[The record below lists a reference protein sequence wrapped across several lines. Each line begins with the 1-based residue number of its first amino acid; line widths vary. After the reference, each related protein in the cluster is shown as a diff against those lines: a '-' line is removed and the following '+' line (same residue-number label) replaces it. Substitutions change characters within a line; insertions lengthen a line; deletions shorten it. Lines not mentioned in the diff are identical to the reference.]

1 MTAFWNFVVAHQ
13 VIFTLIGG
21 YIWSAFISA
30 LPAPT
35 AASGPWYRFLFSFA
49 NYLAANISRAK
60 NSAVESSPNFLP
72 AAQKA
77 VDLGTV
83 GNGK

>member
-1 MTAFWNFVVAHQ
+1 MKAVISFVVAHQ
-13 VIFTLIGG
+13 VLFTLALG
-21 YIWSAFISA
+21 YVWSAFISA

-35 AASGPWYRFLFSFA
+35 AQSGPWYRFFFSFA

-77 VDLGTV
+77 VDSGTIQ
-83 GNGK
+83 NGK

>member
-1 MTAFWNFVVAHQ
+1 MNSVWNFIVAHQ
-13 VIFTLIGG
+13 VLFTLAGG

-30 LPAPT
+30 LPAPSAT
-35 AASGPWYRFLFSFA
+35 SGPWYRFLFSFA

-60 NSAVESSPNFLP
+60 NTAVESSPNFLP

-83 GNGK
+83 RNGK